1 MSNLKHDLVQYLK
14 EFVVDKRRN
23 LFEEKIQYRTKHI
36 TIVLENIFQGR
47 NISASIRSADCFGVQ
62 DVHVIEND
70 NVFNDDSE
78 VSMGA
83 DKWIN
88 TTRYNQEEHNTAK
101 AIEKLKADG
110 YIVIAT
116 TPHNTDCDLY
126 DIEINDQKIA
136 LIFGAEVRGCS
147 EQALKFAD
155 RRMKIPM
162 YGFTESFNI
171 SVSVSLCLQHLTYK
185 MRNSAVNWR
194 MTQEEQDKTLLQWL
208 RNSIKSSDRIEEKY
222 LELQSKKKY
231 VFKK

>member
-1 MSNLKHDLVQYLK
+1 MSILKNDLVQYLK
-14 EFVVDKRRN
+14 EFVVDERRE
-23 LFEEKIQYRTKHI
+23 LFEEKIEQRTKHI
-36 TIVLENIFQGR
+36 TVVLENIFQGR

-70 NVFNDDSE
+70 NYFNDDSE

-83 DKWIN
+83 DKWIK
-88 TTRYNQEEHNTAK
+88 TTRYNHENHNSAA
-101 AIEKLKADG
+101 AIKKLKEEG
-110 YIVIAT
+110 YQVIAA

-126 DIEINDQKIA
+126 DIEITDQKIA

-147 EQALKFAD
+147 EETLMLAD
-155 RRMKIPM
+155 KRMRIPM

-194 MTQEEQDKTLLQWL
+194 MTQEQKNETLLQWL
-208 RNSIKSSDRIEEKY
+208 RNSIKSSGKIEDKFK
-222 LELQSKKKY
+222 ELQS
-231 VFKK
+231 

>member
-1 MSNLKHDLVQYLK
+1 MNHLDYDLVQHLK
-14 EFVVDKRRN
+14 AFVLDERRA
-23 LFEEKIQYRTKHI
+23 LFEEKIQHRTKHI

-83 DKWIN
+83 DKWVSTIRHN
-88 TTRYNQEEHNTAK
+88 KEIHNTAK
-101 AIEKLKADG
+101 AIRKLKADG
-110 YIVIAT
+110 YHVIAA
-116 TPHNTDCDLY
+116 TPHNTNFDLY
-126 DIEINDQKIA
+126 DIEIGEQKIA
-136 LIFGAEVRGCS
+136 LIFGAEVNGCS
-147 EQALKFAD
+147 EQSLKLAD
-155 RRMKIPM
+155 ERMKIPM

-194 MTQEEQDKTLLQWL
+194 MNQEQRNKTLLQWL
-208 RNSIKSSDRIEEKY
+208 RNSIKSSSQIEEKY
-222 LELQSKKKY
+222 LKLRSEK
-231 VFKK
+231 